1 METVSNFYQDPP
13 NAIQVEFVE
22 GCNLACSFCG
32 IQYIREKRRGAI
44 NEKQIRFLEEYVP
57 SRKGNGCGCVLQ

>member
-1 METVSNFYQDPP
+1 METVSNLYQDPP

-32 IQYIREKRRGAI
+32 IQSIRE
-44 NEKQIRFLEEYVP
+44 NEADGPNNIHGKKSGP
-57 SRKGNGCGCVLQ
+57 